1 MNGSDRIGKWKD
13 LYKLYLSSPLCG
25 KSLGM
30 NMLETCDLI
39 GEIVSLSK
47 KAYFYLFIYYFIF
60 FTTAQRKYFVM
71 NEQDI
76 EELSIHKSIIFDT
89 GLFHIKRESFVTIEA
104 EVMWIIQES
113 KSICF
118 VKRKYQ

>member
-1 MNGSDRIGKWKD
+1 M
-13 LYKLYLSSPLCG
+13 
-25 KSLGM
+25 
-30 NMLETCDLI
+30 
-39 GEIVSLSK
+39 
-47 KAYFYLFIYYFIF
+47 F
-60 FTTAQRKYFVM
+60 FFADTKRKYFVV

-76 EELSIHKSIIFDT
+76 EELSIRKIIIIDT

-118 VKRKYQ
+118 IKRRYQ

>member
-1 MNGSDRIGKWKD
+1 M
-13 LYKLYLSSPLCG
+13 
-25 KSLGM
+25 
-30 NMLETCDLI
+30 
-39 GEIVSLSK
+39 
-47 KAYFYLFIYYFIF
+47 FF
-60 FTTAQRKYFVM
+60 FTDTQRKFFVV

-76 EELSIHKSIIFDT
+76 EELSICKIRIIDT

-118 VKRKYQ
+118 IKRRYQ

>member
-1 MNGSDRIGKWKD
+1 M
-13 LYKLYLSSPLCG
+13 
-25 KSLGM
+25 
-30 NMLETCDLI
+30 
-39 GEIVSLSK
+39 
-47 KAYFYLFIYYFIF
+47 FF
-60 FTTAQRKYFVM
+60 FTDTQRKYFVA

-76 EELSIHKSIIFDT
+76 EELSIRKIIIIDT

-118 VKRKYQ
+118 IKRRYQ